1 MKESMPLNY
10 VLFKCISI
18 LVMVESLFKF
28 VVKGGLAGAVAATT
42 APANPDKVGRVQDL
56 KIKYTRKWPVAPLVF
71 VVVYFLRTS
80 VCLLC
85 GMRTGCQPRSG
96 RIISSSSSSG
106 VAGMA
111 AAATVAISKGVLFGQ
126 SEPTATSRP
135 STGSLL

>member
-1 MKESMPLNY
+1 
-10 VLFKCISI
+10 
-18 LVMVESLFKF
+18 MVESLFKF

-111 AAATVAISKGVLFGQ
+111 AAATVAVSKGVLFSQ

-135 STGSLL
+135 SIGSLL